1 MVSNSNENGNEI
13 TIQYTVR
20 SPWEW
25 VLAKVASESD
35 IPMQYCQ
42 DRQKMVSGLLQP
54 TPNTIRR
61 SAKKR
66 IQPCTVRFD
75 LIDSNGKLLESHHG
89 ISSALDGLEDKD
101 ELVRTFQRCRADFLG
116 FTPPSTL
123 IRWDATLPECK
134 NMVREWP
141 VLPGNEGATMAVLK
155 EPIGSQGEGIYFVN
169 SVETLYEIL
178 HKHRNRAINEGQG
191 FLDTIMEQKGRI
203 PSWVLQAEIHPP
215 LLIRQG
221 RKFHLRSYVVVMEC
235 LDDNHLVNL
244 YLYNRHEVRIAGMAV
259 ADCDDKDNNSRDRR
273 AHITNG
279 ANGNSTAR
287 VLIDTVQELAPHQQA
302 LEHFGATM
310 LTHLLPDISRRVE
323 YTAAE
328 HAPEISKHILAGLDI
343 MMTEDFQFHLLEVNV
358 NPAAPPEA
366 NSPPDF
372 TKHLV
377 GFMTDLK
384 NLVLGHGAPNFYLV
398 DEVLARGPGR

>member
-1 MVSNSNENGNEI
+1 MT

-25 VLAKVASESD
+25 VLKKVESD
-35 IPMQYCQ
+35 IPMVYVD
-42 DRQKMVSGLLQP
+42 DRLKMVSGLLQP

-75 LIDSNGKLLESHHG
+75 LVSESGKLLEAHHG
-89 ISSALDGLEDKD
+89 TSSAFDGLEDKD
-101 ELVRTFQRCRADFLG
+101 ELVRTFQRCRAEYWG

-123 IRWDATLPECK
+123 IRWDATLAECQ

-141 VLPGNEGATMAVLK
+141 VLAGNEGATMAVLK
-155 EPIGSQGEGIYFVN
+155 EPIGSQGEGIYFVSN
-169 SVETLYEIL
+169 VDELYEIL
-178 HKHRNRAINEGQG
+178 ERHRNRAINEGQG

-215 LLIRQG
+215 LLIRNN
-221 RKFHLRSYVVVMEC
+221 RKFHLRSYVVAIEC
-235 LDDNHLVNL
+235 LDEKHLVNL

-259 ADCDDKDNNSRDRR
+259 TDCADDAIRDRR

-279 ANGNSTAR
+279 ANGNTTAR
-287 VLIDTVQELAPHQQA
+287 VLIDTVDELAPHQQA
-302 LEHFGATM
+302 LEHFCATM
-310 LTHLLPDISRRVE
+310 ITCLLPDIVRRVE
-323 YTAAE
+323 YTVSE
-328 HAPEISKHILAGLDI
+328 HPPQIQKHILAGFDI
-343 MMTEDFQFHLLEVNV
+343 MMTQDLRFHLLEVNV

-366 NSPPDF
+366 NSPEDF

-384 NLVLGHGAPNFYLV
+384 NLVLGHGASNFCILE
-398 DEVLARGPGR
+398 EVLARGPGNGQ

>member
-1 MVSNSNENGNEI
+1 MPAAA
-13 TIQYTVR
+13 IQYTVR

-25 VLAKVASESD
+25 VLAKVALESD
-35 IPMQYCQ
+35 IPMQYFQ
-42 DRQKMVSGLLQP
+42 DRQQMVSGLLQP

-61 SAKKR
+61 AAKKR

-75 LIDSNGKLLESHHG
+75 LIDRNGRLLEAHHG

-123 IRWDATLPECK
+123 IRWDATLPECT
-134 NMVREWP
+134 NMVRDWP
-141 VLPGNEGATMAVLK
+141 VLKGNEGAKMAVLK
-155 EPIGSQGEGIYFVN
+155 EPIGSQGEGIYFVS
-169 SVETLYEIL
+169 SVDQLYEIL
-178 HKHRNRAINEGQG
+178 EKHRNRAINEGQG

-215 LLIRQG
+215 LLIRNG
-221 RKFHLRSYVVVMEC
+221 HKFHLRSYVVAIEC
-235 LDDNHLVNL
+235 PEENHLVNL

-259 ADCDDKDNNSRDRR
+259 TECNGDGDNGEYDPNNRDRR

-279 ANGNSTAR
+279 ANGNATAR
-287 VLIDTVQELAPHQQA
+287 VLIDTVEELAPHQQA

-323 YTAAE
+323 YTTSE
-328 HAPEISKHILAGLDI
+328 HPPEIQKHIVAGLDI
-343 MMTEDFQFHLLEVNV
+343 MMTEDLTFHLLEVNV

-366 NSPPDF
+366 NSPTDF

-384 NLVLGHGAPNFYLV
+384 NLVLGHGAPNFIII
-398 DEVLARGPGR
+398 DEVLARGPGTGR